1 MNPLEVVIE
10 IVGEPGS
17 LVLLGLSDMSILSSY
32 GLF

>member
-10 IVGEPGS
+10 IVGEPFIGAFRYE
-17 LVLLGLSDMSILSSY
+17 LFELY